1 MDTTNH
7 SSSNNT
13 AAAAAAAPPVPAAA
27 ALAVADVSA
36 MLAEERQLLQSLY
49 VQLMANFQHALQIAM
64 ASNNPVFTVCNYTA
78 LQRLV
83 IMSCFAV
90 LTTLLLHCE
99 HTTVHTAVRVY

>member
-13 AAAAAAAPPVPAAA
+13 AAAAVPQVPPPVPVPVAA

-64 ASNNPVFTVCNYTA
+64 ASNNPVFTVCNYT
-78 LQRLV
+78 
-83 IMSCFAV
+83 V
-90 LTTLLLHCE
+90 L
-99 HTTVHTAVRVY
+99 